1 MGRLISIDYGT
12 KRIGFAVTDPLKII
26 ATALDVIH
34 PKDSITFLKDYFQK
48 EDVEAII
55 LGYPLKLDSSE
66 TNNTQHVKGFHTLL
80 KKHFPNMPIHLHDER
95 FTSKMALDSMIR
107 SGSSKKDRRNK
118 GNIDK
123 VSAVIILQSY
133 LESQSM
139 F

>member
-12 KRIGFAVTDPLKII
+12 KRIGFAVTDPMQII

-34 PKDSITFLKDYFQK
+34 PKDSIDFLKDYFEK
-48 EDVEAII
+48 EEVEAII
-55 LGYPLKLDSSE
+55 LGYPRKLDNTD

-107 SGSSKKDRRNK
+107 SGSTKKDRRNK